1 MVQTKESKHQYQPNK
16 NQPPFPATVELVTVE
31 ILSGLDP
38 HTSHNDTL
46 GDARAV
52 AAECRCLPACT
63 SIEYEAETSQAD
75 YDWKAIYRAYKLPI
89 EEDIDE

>member
-1 MVQTKESKHQYQPNK
+1 M
-16 NQPPFPATVELVTVE
+16 E